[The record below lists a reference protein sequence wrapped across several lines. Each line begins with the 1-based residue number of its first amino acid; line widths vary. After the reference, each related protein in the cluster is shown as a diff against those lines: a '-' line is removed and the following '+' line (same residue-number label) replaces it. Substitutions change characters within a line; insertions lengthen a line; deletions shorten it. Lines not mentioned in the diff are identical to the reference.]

1 MKDTSGKLVLV
12 VEDEPV
18 MRTLLGQ
25 ILAKKFEVHL
35 EENGKAALSWMY
47 DGQVPDLVLADLNM
61 PEINGFEFI
70 EHLRSSGFFMGL
82 PVIVLSGEESSQER
96 VNCFKIGANDYLIK
110 PFNPEE
116 LILRIDNLLRL
127 KM

>member
-1 MKDTSGKLVLV
+1 
-12 VEDEPV
+12 
-18 MRTLLGQ
+18 
-25 ILAKKFEVHL
+25 
-35 EENGKAALSWMY
+35 
-47 DGQVPDLVLADLNM
+47 
-61 PEINGFEFI
+61 
-70 EHLRSSGFFMGL
+70 MGL
-82 PVIVLSGEESSQER
+82 PIIVLSGEESSQER